1 MASPDQRRAVGTGAQ
16 QPECVPG
23 RWGIRRPLA
32 CSLGWPGCPRLV
44 PSKPEDGG
52 EAGQS
57 PDAPWEPSTAG
68 WSPGWG
74 RVGQTP
80 HPPAGEG
87 GQRPPGLSG
96 TRARGQQPPAPPS
109 VALLL
114 GAWTPPSV
122 PPVSPGGV
130 SLVWAVVR
138 PARGLAWDRLPRAL
152 SCLEGGWDGT
162 LCSGP
167 GPGSSSPSL
176 RPSGSPAAGTT
187 DLRRPCSGWR
197 SPPWAG
203 GSHCRRQ
210 EGETVHRPAA
220 GEAPESSVHPRRGQI
235 GRGVWFLCP
244 APDTGHAA
252 NTASPGLHVG
262 RGPQDSAAG
271 PAIPSGPVGRRRAIC
286 PAQRPEGMRA
296 KFIHPGVESQG
307 PCPEQP
313 TGSPSAHVTG
323 AQNP

>member
-16 QPECVPG
+16 QTECVPG
-23 RWGIRRPLA
+23 WRGIRRPLA
-32 CSLGWPGCPRLV
+32 RSSGRPGCPRLV

-80 HPPAGEG
+80 HPPAGGG

-96 TRARGQQPPAPPS
+96 NRARGRKPAAPPS

-114 GAWTPPSV
+114 GARKPPSV
-122 PPVSPGGV
+122 PPLSPGGV

-138 PARGLAWDRLPRAL
+138 PARGLAWDHLPRAL
-152 SCLEGGWDGT
+152 SCLEGGWGGT

-176 RPSGSPAAGTT
+176 RLSGSPAAGTT
-187 DLRRPCSGWR
+187 DRHRPCSGWR

-203 GSHCRRQ
+203 GSHCGRQ
-210 EGETVHRPAA
+210 EGETVHRAAA
-220 GEAPESSVHPRRGQI
+220 GKAPESSVHPRRRQT
-235 GRGVWFLCP
+235 GRGVGFLCP
-244 APDTGHAA
+244 APDTGHAT
-252 NTASPGLHVG
+252 NTSISGSACGEGSTGQCC
-262 RGPQDSAAG
+262 GPS
-271 PAIPSGPVGRRRAIC
+271 
-286 PAQRPEGMRA
+286 
-296 KFIHPGVESQG
+296 HSQW
-307 PCPEQP
+307 
-313 TGSPSAHVTG
+313 T
-323 AQNP
+323 